1 MPNRL
6 TRGTALI
13 GRVDAGHVAGSIFVV
28 TSHLLAASVDRHV
41 FVASQPC
48 ELIAVQEIH
57 SVAGGSSAAVRP
69 RKITANSVA
78 PGASAGD
85 TCIELT
91 GAFDLT
97 AGANTLATGTLVST
111 AAATFEA
118 GDRLAEDFS
127 GTLTNLVGQVVYTFK
142 VL

>member
-6 TRGTALI
+6 TRGKALL
-13 GRVDAGHVAGSIFVV
+13 GSAAGTIFVV
-28 TSHLLAASVDRHV
+28 TSPLLASSVDRHV

-57 SVAGGSSAAVRP
+57 SVAGGSGAAVRP
-69 RKITANSVA
+69 RKITADSVA
-78 PGASAGD
+78 PGATAGA

-97 AGANTLATGTLVST
+97 GATNTRVSGTLV
-111 AAATFEA
+111 AGAVVFEA
-118 GDRLAEDFS
+118 GDRLSEDFA
-127 GTLTNLVGQVVYTFK
+127 GTLTNLVGHISYTFRM
-142 VL
+142 L

>member
-6 TRGTALI
+6 TRGKALL
-13 GRVDAGHVAGSIFVV
+13 GSAAGTIFVV
-28 TSHLLAASVDRHV
+28 TSQLLAASVDRHV
-41 FVASQPC
+41 FVASQRC
-48 ELIAVQEIH
+48 QLIAVEEVH

-69 RKITANSVA
+69 RKITADSVA
-78 PGASAGD
+78 PGASAGA

-97 AGANTLATGTLVST
+97 ATANTRASGTLVSG
-111 AAATFEA
+111 ATIFEA
-118 GDRLAEDFS
+118 GERLAEDFS
-127 GTLTNLVGQVVYTFK
+127 GTLTNLVGCLTYTFK